1 MSDSDIDRKEVKEM
15 PEEVQADLNADPIT
29 RVSQVLILWKQG

>member
-15 PEEVQADLNADPIT
+15 PEEVQADLNADPI
-29 RVSQVLILWKQG
+29 RVSQVPILWKQG